1 MSRKI
6 PIIRDK
12 MDWVNRNQLF
22 TNKVIARIYGLG
34 RGEAF
39 TSKNFH
45 DLASPDTVRQI
56 LRRLT
61 ADGTIRRVGRG
72 VYEYPERSSFLKAPA
87 APDPD
92 AIARAVARSHGWT
105 IVPTGAAALNRM
117 GLSTQVPARWQYLSD
132 GPTKTY
138 SWSGGTILF
147 KHRTTKE
154 TTKLSPK
161 TAMIVQALKSLGREH
176 IDNEVIAALQRALTV
191 KEIARATKEARY
203 ATAWVYEVIKRIAAS
218 NAAPDA

>member
-1 MSRKI
+1 M
-6 PIIRDK
+6 
-12 MDWVNRNQLF
+12 
-22 TNKVIARIYGLG
+22 
-34 RGEAF
+34 
-39 TSKNFH
+39 
-45 DLASPDTVRQI
+45 
-56 LRRLT
+56 
-61 ADGTIRRVGRG
+61 
-72 VYEYPERSSFLKAPA
+72 
-87 APDPD
+87 
-92 AIARAVARSHGWT
+92 
-105 IVPTGAAALNRM
+105 
-117 GLSTQVPARWQYLSD
+117 
-132 GPTKTY
+132 
-138 SWSGGTILF
+138 GTILF